1 MSLMVDPSLNWIF
14 YIIAGDAW
22 PQGDEDA
29 LRELAAEW
37 DDVAQR
43 IASAGQGFNQLSQ
56 HVTANVGGDVQTNF
70 IGFANNLSTMGS
82 TFVARAQQQAAS
94 LREQAL
100 NIENAKY
107 GMLISIAVTAAEVL
121 WALADPFT
129 APLVP
134 EIMAVGREVVNEVE
148 RTLIQR
154 LTSLLSRIAREAA
167 EEAIEEVA
175 EDMLAQGIQIAQ
187 GNRNGF
193 DWNSI
198 KQSAILGGAGGAF
211 AHGAGK
217 GLGKFDN
224 KFGTNF
230 SKNVFGES
238 GIEAAT
244 EVVVGGLGAVAFGG
258 DLDSLGWS
266 ALNGGLSGAATHG
279 AHHAGESLADSM
291 KNGGDSGGKGGG
303 PNDVGDTGF
312 NKGNVGDIKAPP
324 PPAGGGDHGPST
336 TDTGGSGGTSG
347 PASGVLV
354 LLGLPARVLLATARR
369 VRALPA
375 TAARA
380 RVLPVTARR
389 ARVLPE
395 TARRARALATPLAT
409 TLRTPAPTRPALP
422 PAPARTPPTPRTAAA
437 QTPTRPTTA
446 RTTAPQP
453 PVARTPAPLAARTAM
468 ARTLA
473 A

>member
-29 LRELAAEW
+29 LRELAAEL
-37 DDVAQR
+37 DQVAQR

-56 HVTANVGGDVQTNF
+56 HVTANVGGEVQTNF
-70 IGFANNLSTMGS
+70 ANFANNLSTMGS

-167 EEAIEEVA
+167 EEAAEEVA

-198 KQSAILGGAGGAF
+198 KQSAILGGAGGTF
-211 AHGAGK
+211 AHGAAK

-224 KFGTNF
+224 NFGTNF

-258 DLDSLGWS
+258 GLDSLGWS

-279 AHHAGESLADSM
+279 AHRAGESLAD
-291 KNGGDSGGKGGG
+291 KVNGGGDTGGKGGG
-303 PNDVGDTGF
+303 LNDVGDTGF
-312 NKGNVGDIKAPP
+312 NKGNVGRRPWTVYNGHWWLYREFWPD
-324 PPAGGGDHGPST
+324 
-336 TDTGGSGGTSG
+336 SGRRGFSWPG
-347 PASGVLV
+347 LV
-354 LLGLPARVLLATARR
+354 G
-369 VRALPA
+369 
-375 TAARA
+375 
-380 RVLPVTARR
+380 RR
-389 ARVLPE
+389 AFRHWRGL
-395 TARRARALATPLAT
+395 
-409 TLRTPAPTRPALP
+409 LRGQHR
-422 PAPARTPPTPRTAAA
+422 
-437 QTPTRPTTA
+437 
-446 RTTAPQP
+446 
-453 PVARTPAPLAARTAM
+453 LAASEQQQLPDRH
-468 ARTLA
+468 RREHPKHQRHHQHHEQRRDEQRWRDQRKFHHRHQQRRHERRRRR
-473 A
+473 